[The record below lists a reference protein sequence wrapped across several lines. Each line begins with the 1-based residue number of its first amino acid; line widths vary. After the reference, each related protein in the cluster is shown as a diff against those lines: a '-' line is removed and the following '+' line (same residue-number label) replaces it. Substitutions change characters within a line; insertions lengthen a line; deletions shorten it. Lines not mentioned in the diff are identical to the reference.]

1 MSERNIDSLSA
12 RLDVLIRILLERE
25 RKDNKGVTLG
35 DQIVMLESTGLKG
48 KDVSKIL
55 GIDVGQLP
63 SYRRTA
69 KKIGKRSLRSRAVG

>member
-1 MSERNIDSLSA
+1 VSERDIDPLSA

-35 DQIVMLESTGLKG
+35 DQIIMLESTGLKG

-69 KKIGKRSLRSRAVG
+69 KKKGGKRNSG